1 MGITSPRRKTLRR
14 RRRRLRP
21 NLRRKKE
28 RLHLTPQRST
38 STPMGEAELTPRSC
52 LRTSKVRVEWYIAV
66 RPTQRHVTGPLANV
80 SSSRASD
87 HSVPIDADMFS
98 SDPLQV
104 EDLNAEAPSGA
115 DATVLSENQQGKGRV
130 VYCSTTNSETC
141 YRSARECLF
150 LQGIRSQRAN
160 RCRYVL
166 L

>member
-115 DATVLSENQQGKGRV
+115 LSLGDEDGIATEAPPEQAQSANTSRTGSPEVEV
-130 VYCSTTNSETC
+130 VCLPSILLH
-141 YRSARECLF
+141 SAWSKHHF
-150 LQGIRSQRAN
+150 L
-160 RCRYVL
+160 
-166 L
+166 